1 MVKLIKL
8 NAPFNQKD
16 YEENLSNKA
25 QFTAYFNEDI
35 IIKPNSRIALR
46 NIQFS
51 TINYDDVVSGQGLKI
66 SLADNLDG
74 SKNWKTLLITPRQYK
89 DNELNADLYT
99 FINGM
104 FFQTDCPLIRTG
116 IYNRVMF
123 QTGYTDKQL
132 YHIDFKFV
140 EDYYNTNLTT
150 SSNITYNEETL
161 IYSKTDNDG
170 AWDYIDTGNL
180 PLCLGTGT
188 LNVTLTD
195 DININGVAIGI
206 IDKVV
211 PSTETVSDTDFF
223 VKFYTENDTYW
234 YNVRGTGAVN
244 TDVEC
249 MMDDLMEI
257 KIEKGFFRLTVTR
270 NGEDDYILIKQE
282 SIIYTYILNE
292 DYTTPLPTNYYGY
305 FGLKDEDSQMK
316 DIRWTQNPYYS
327 SNENGIV
334 KTPTPTPHVV
344 VDSLSDAVPS
354 TVSLDFLADFGR
366 LLGYNQVY
374 YEITG
379 VSGSFVG
386 DLTTT
391 DTSLPDGFYVVLN
404 NIRLSAYDYSSQL
417 GKNNPTQQGR
427 RKNIVANVT
436 SFDFLTN
443 YNLITYETDAP
454 TFIDMDNTQ
463 PVNLNT
469 IEVTVYDNDNNIIL
483 LGLPD
488 PDLITTENKCLL
500 KLTLLVD

>member
-8 NAPFNQKD
+8 NAPFNESE
-16 YEENLSNKA
+16 YAINISNKA

-51 TINYDDVVSGQGLKI
+51 TTNYDDVESGQGLKI
-66 SLADNLDG
+66 SLEDNLDG
-74 SKNWKTLLITPRQYK
+74 SKNWKTLLIPPDQYV
-89 DNELNADLYT
+89 DNELNSYLYT
-99 FINGM
+99 NINSM
-104 FFQTDCPLIRTG
+104 FEQLDCPLIRAG

-150 SSNITYNEETL
+150 SENIEYDNGTL
-161 IYSKTDNDG
+161 IYTKTDNDG
-170 AWDYIDTGNL
+170 AWDYVNTGNL

-188 LNVTLTD
+188 LNLTLTD

-206 IDKVV
+206 MDKVV
-211 PSTETVSDTDFF
+211 PSTETVSDTDFYF
-223 VKFYTENDTYW
+223 KVYTENDTYW
-234 YNVRGTGAVN
+234 YIKKNDEATDTG
-244 TDVEC
+244 VEC
-249 MMDDLMEI
+249 MMDDLVEI
-257 KIEKGFFRLTVTR
+257 KVEKGFFSLYITR
-270 NGEDDYILIKQE
+270 ESGEVIDNIVNQP
-282 SIIYTYILNE
+282 IIYTYILNE
-292 DYTTPLPTNYYGY
+292 DYSNAEPTNYYGY
-305 FGLKDEDSQMK
+305 FGLKDEESQMK

-334 KTPTPTPHVV
+334 KTPTPTPHIV

-354 TVSLDFLADFGR
+354 TVSLDFLAQFGKQ
-366 LLGYNQVY
+366 LGYNQVY
-374 YEITG
+374 YQSTG

-391 DTSLPDGFYVVLN
+391 DVSLPDGFYVVLN

-463 PVNLNT
+463 PINLNT